1 MTGNLPFN
9 TELIIERL
17 TAAVPDLRL
26 VSDAVGFDAIK
37 ELRAIAHN
45 SAFVVL
51 DSEKNSADQARHTN
65 QTFVRFGV
73 VIATRCSRST
83 DLMREARQLIGQTRN
98 ALVGWRPANREF
110 QSCVWLGGELFDYD
124 QNVLMWSDVYQTNY
138 FTNGVQ

>member
-17 TAAVPDLRL
+17 REAVPDLRL

-37 ELRAIAHN
+37 ELRSITHN
-45 SAFVVL
+45 TAFVVL

-73 VIATRCSRST
+73 VIATRCSRPA
-83 DLMREARQLIGQTRN
+83 DLMREARQLIGQTRD

-138 FTNGVQ
+138 FTNGV